1 MPEFLVRIEIRLPPE
16 LPEPQRAQLLDA
28 ESARGRELI
37 EAGKLRR
44 IWRIPGRMANVSLYD
59 VADADEL
66 HELLS
71 SLPLARWMDIRV
83 EALAV
88 HPLEHG

>member
-1 MPEFLVRIEIRLPPE
+1 VPEFLVRIETRLPPE
-16 LPEPQRAQLLDA
+16 LPEAERTQLLEA

-37 EAGKLRR
+37 ESGKLRR
-44 IWRIPGRMANVSLYD
+44 IWRVPGRLANVSLYD

-66 HELLS
+66 HDLLS

-88 HPLEHG
+88 HPLERG

>member
-1 MPEFLVRIEIRLPPE
+1 VPEFLVRIETRLPPD
-16 LPEPQRAQLLDA
+16 LPEPQRKELLDA
-28 ESARGRELI
+28 ETARGRELI
-37 EAGKLRR
+37 ESGKLRR
-44 IWRIPGRMANVSLYD
+44 IWRVPGRLANVSLYD

-88 HPLEHG
+88 HPLER

>member
-1 MPEFLVRIEIRLPPE
+1 MPEFLVRIETRVPPD
-16 LPEPQRAQLLDA
+16 LPEAQRAQLLDA

-37 EAGKLRR
+37 ESGKLRR
-44 IWRIPGRMANVSLYD
+44 IWRVPGRLANVSLYD

-66 HELLS
+66 HDLLS

-83 EALAV
+83 ETLAV
-88 HPLEHG
+88 HPLERG

>member
-1 MPEFLVRIEIRLPPE
+1 VAEFLVRIETRLPPDM
-16 LPEPQRAQLLDA
+16 PEAERTQLLEA

-37 EAGKLRR
+37 ASGKLRR
-44 IWRIPGRMANVSLYD
+44 IWRIPGRIANVSLYD

-71 SLPLARWMDIRV
+71 SLPLFRWMDIHV

-88 HPLEHG
+88 HPLER

>member
-1 MPEFLVRIEIRLPPE
+1 MAEFLVRIETRLPPD
-16 LPEPQRAQLLDA
+16 LPEPRRKELLDA

-37 EAGKLRR
+37 ESGKLRR
-44 IWRIPGRMANVSLYD
+44 IWRVPGRTANVSLYD

-88 HPLEHG
+88 HPLER

>member
-1 MPEFLVRIEIRLPPE
+1 MPEFLVRIETRLPPD
-16 LPEPQRAQLLDA
+16 LPEAERTQLLDA

-37 EAGKLRR
+37 ESGKLRR
-44 IWRIPGRMANVSLYD
+44 IWRIPGRLANVSLYD

-88 HPLEHG
+88 HPLER

>member
-1 MPEFLVRIEIRLPPE
+1 VPEFFVRIEVRLPPE
-16 LPEPQRAQLLDA
+16 LPEPQRAKLLDA

-44 IWRIPGRMANVSLYD
+44 IWRVPGRMANVSLYD

-88 HPLEHG
+88 HPLEQG